1 MYWFFGGDMAVSYDP
16 NLPAMSTT
24 GYTYVPDA
32 FLSLGVEQFFGE
44 NLRLC
49 YAIWEEEKVP
59 ILLLEISFRILT

>member
-1 MYWFFGGDMAVSYDP
+1 MYWFSGLIWQFNP

-24 GYTYVPDA
+24 GYAYVPDG

-49 YAIWEEEKVP
+49 YEIWEQEKFP
-59 ILLLEISFRILT
+59 ISS

>member
-1 MYWFFGGDMAVSYDP
+1 
-16 NLPAMSTT
+16 MSTT
-24 GYTYVPDA
+24 GYAYVPDG

-49 YAIWEEEKVP
+49 YEIWEEEKFP